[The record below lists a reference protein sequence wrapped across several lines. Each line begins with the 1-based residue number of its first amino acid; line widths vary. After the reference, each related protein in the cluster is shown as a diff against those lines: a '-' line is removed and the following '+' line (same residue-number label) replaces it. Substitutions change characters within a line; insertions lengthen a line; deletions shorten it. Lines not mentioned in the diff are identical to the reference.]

1 MEGRKMKKKWNRLR
15 KMNIMESLFKKEK
28 PQLGEWH
35 KEKIQEHA
43 NFIAEGGILTFRD
56 RRKK

>member
-1 MEGRKMKKKWNRLR
+1 MKDRWNKLR
-15 KMNIMESLFKKEK
+15 KMSIVESLFKKEK
-28 PQLGEWH
+28 PQLETWH
-35 KEKIQEHA
+35 KEAIQEHA